1 MKKAI
6 LVLGAPR
13 SGTSV
18 VSHVINKLGVN
29 FGSHDRFVD
38 PQVHAFN
45 PIFFELQSLNNLN
58 DEIFAYFAK
67 NFTNFDWVPDEGD
80 FGNAV
85 IAKFEKKITE
95 FVDEEFSKNNTIGL
109 KDTRFCFT
117 LPIWDV
123 VLKRLGFD
131 VRYVLTQRFA
141 NSVFVSNKIENKYSS
156 EANFSHSCAIHPSR
170 TSFCRGEKTCNR
182 TL

>member
-18 VSHVINKLGVN
+18 VSHVIHKLGVD
-29 FGSHDRFVD
+29 FGNHDRFVD
-38 PQVHAFN
+38 PKVHVFN

-58 DEIFAYFAK
+58 DEIFAYFSK
-67 NFTNFDWVPDEGD
+67 KFTNFDLVPGEGD
-80 FGNAV
+80 FGNEV

-95 FVDEEFSKNNTIGL
+95 FIDDEFSKSKTIGL

-117 LPIWDV
+117 LPI
-123 VLKRLGFD
+123 
-131 VRYVLTQRFA
+131 
-141 NSVFVSNKIENKYSS
+141 
-156 EANFSHSCAIHPSR
+156 
-170 TSFCRGEKTCNR
+170 
-182 TL
+182 